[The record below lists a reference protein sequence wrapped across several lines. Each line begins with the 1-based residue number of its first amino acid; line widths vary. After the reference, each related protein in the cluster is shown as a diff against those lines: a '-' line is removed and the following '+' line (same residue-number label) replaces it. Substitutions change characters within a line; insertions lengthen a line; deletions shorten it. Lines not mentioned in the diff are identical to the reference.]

1 MCQTR
6 SDETHAAPHGWAGPC
21 RPGHKAGTQP
31 RRSRARP
38 TTQGPQARM
47 LHRTGP
53 PATTTVSISSLLM
66 TSEDMLR
73 VSATPMGPL
82 DAAVKPQ

>member
-1 MCQTR
+1 MCQMC
-6 SDETHAAPHGWAGPC
+6 SDETHAAPHGWAGPR
-21 RPGHKAGTQP
+21 RPEHEAGTQP

-38 TTQGPQARM
+38 TTQGSQART

-53 PATTTVSISSLLM
+53 PAAATVSTLSLLM

-73 VSATPMGPL
+73 VSATPMRPL
-82 DAAVKPQ
+82 DAAVRPQ